1 MNVVMKCDATYC
13 RDEAFLGFG
22 GNQLM
27 FFLHSQLRDVD
38 KKVKTGN
45 CGALLIKAFTV
56 INEYGV
62 RRGVFWTIK
71 SNS

>member
-1 MNVVMKCDATYC
+1 
-13 RDEAFLGFG
+13 
-22 GNQLM
+22 M